1 MKTYKI
7 PIIIE
12 RHESLNVEANSMDE
26 AIQIVD
32 EFTNRDIEKHMIG
45 PSSRMNDYPVPKNA
59 HVEIDWDLVEEYN
72 PIDGG
77 V

>member
-12 RHESLNVEANSMDE
+12 RLETLNVQANSMDE
-26 AIQIVD
+26 AIQQV
-32 EFTNRDIEKHMIG
+32 ESLGNRDIEKYMIE
-45 PSSRMNDYPVPKNA
+45 RWRHDYPIPKHA

-72 PIDGG
+72 PTDGG